1 MQAAL
6 RRYTA
11 AIARH
16 HRQDEVLPDPED
28 TD

>member
-6 RRYTA
+6 KRYTA

-16 HRQDEVLPDPED
+16 HREDEVIADSEGD
-28 TD
+28 G